1 MDNQTIIEIENLLD
15 IQISDQKYH
24 FVDSNRYGGIPITIP
39 KTLVELT
46 IEENVIVRKIVT
58 FCEKGIIDIQ
68 TKERMLNALHSLYGQ
83 MKQKAD
89 EVSDMEKP
97 QYVDFLKLQLS
108 ETMKR
113 MEVDEILEK
122 QEKGKIR

>member
-68 TKERMLNALHSLYGQ
+68 TKERMLNALHSLYVQ
-83 MKQKAD
+83 MKQ
-89 EVSDMEKP
+89 P
-97 QYVDFLKLQLS
+97 QDVDFLKLQLS